1 MDFEIVLV
9 EASFNYN
16 FFFVVKIALPP
27 PCFPYAGR
35 RLGEL
40 VDADGGA
47 FSRPQLY

>member
-16 FFFVVKIALPP
+16 FFVVVVKIALPP

-40 VDADGGA
+40 LDADGGA
-47 FSRPQLY
+47 FS